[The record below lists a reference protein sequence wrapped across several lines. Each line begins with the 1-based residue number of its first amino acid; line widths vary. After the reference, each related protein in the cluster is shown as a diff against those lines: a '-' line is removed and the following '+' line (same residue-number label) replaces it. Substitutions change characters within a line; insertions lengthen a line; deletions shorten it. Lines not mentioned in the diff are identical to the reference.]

1 MLLFFFLK
9 EKIKAMSDHS
19 PSLLLSTP
27 TPLSLSY
34 SGDLEAPTLVLT
46 SPQPCKGKGVKEA
59 KREKKENTDHET
71 KNMYSLWVCAYMH

>member
-46 SPQPCKGKGVKEA
+46 SPQQFFIPMGELFEDQQSVW
-59 KREKKENTDHET
+59 H
-71 KNMYSLWVCAYMH
+71 SLAFSISFTL